1 MHKIN
6 IKYVKNQLFMRTM
19 LINKIEE
26 YPVIID
32 FEEASKA
39 WRENKNI
46 LKDGMFSYKKEK
58 RNCCY
63 VKQDE
68 QKCKKKRKID
78 SIFCEKHF

>member
-1 MHKIN
+1 
-6 IKYVKNQLFMRTM
+6 MRTM

-46 LKDGMFSYKKEK
+46 LKDGMFS
-58 RNCCY
+58 
-63 VKQDE
+63 
-68 QKCKKKRKID
+68 
-78 SIFCEKHF
+78 